1 MKNVCL
7 ILVVLVAT
15 WCSSCEN
22 TPPKDDYQ
30 QLIEEVAINPEHE
43 QHPPIAREIF
53 LEVLEEP
60 DWRGNN
66 IKLIAV
72 FDKGTVEGNY
82 LAMLMGEEKIVLRD
96 DGKGADAEAGDGQFS
111 LNMTEDLGALREE
124 LSKRQQ
130 IALDNGRLLNF
141 KNRSQQPEQLDQLKD
156 FDLRGLANGNAVLVP
171 KGILTAAAGLSDQK
185 KTLMITDLRVVE
197 DSTRTYNPCTGR
209 GNSTGVWTFGE
220 VMRQMASPNPSTIA
234 TNLQVSDFVRAWLT
248 TWNSPQTVNG
258 EVLDAR
264 PVIQNL
270 IDTWESKSGTGPGGI
285 LDMKFAPFKLIAIVN
300 RLDLRGNT
308 GYGFSDA
315 GEGRLV
321 FNALDVNC
329 NSERFTVIF
338 EYGINKRSCTAIK
351 AFAQEWDNL
360 KTLSFNTVAYRDALE
375 AITNQFVPSGTNT
388 SKPNQNS
395 INQIRTNEIA
405 LASPWELRE
414 FNLNA
419 SGQLELV
426 TVKQE
431 PAVKYNTKQNT
442 PDVERLAN
450 FINSNQT
457 AVENNN
463 YTVPD
468 EVPSN
473 AGAATPT
480 TSFLGGKSHAIS
492 PAHHW
497 DGGPSMTS
505 AFINS
510 DQARH
515 VFSLNTCSGCHGGET
530 QTRFTH
536 IAPSSFGV
544 EAALSGFLTGINVT
558 DPAGR
563 PSIAPAVRNFH
574 DLLRRENDLAN
585 LLANSCGLRP
595 FLVVANQLT
604 HDPLR
609 MSH

>member
-7 ILVVLVAT
+7 ILVGLVAT

-22 TPPKDDYQ
+22 TSPKNDYQ
-30 QLIEEVAINPEHE
+30 ELMEEIAINPEHE

-60 DWRGNN
+60 DLRGNN
-66 IKLIAV
+66 VKLIAV
-72 FDKGTVEGNY
+72 FDKGAVEGNY

-96 DGKGADAEAGDGQFS
+96 DGKGADAVANDGHFS

-130 IALDNGRLLNF
+130 VALDNKRLLNF
-141 KNRSQQPEQLDQLKD
+141 KNRSQQPEQLDQLRD
-156 FDLRGLANGNAVLVP
+156 FDIKGGVNGNAVLVP
-171 KGILTAAAGLSDQK
+171 KGILTAVAGFSDQK

-197 DSTRTYNPCTGR
+197 DSTRTFNPCTGR
-209 GNSTGVWTFGE
+209 GNPTGVWTFGE

-248 TWNSPQTVNG
+248 TWNNPQTVNG
-258 EVLDAR
+258 DVLDAR
-264 PVIQNL
+264 PAIQNL
-270 IDTWESKSGTGPGGI
+270 INTWESKSGTGPGGI

-321 FNALDVNC
+321 FNALDTNC
-329 NSERFTVIF
+329 NSKAFTVIF
-338 EYGINKRSCTAIK
+338 EYGINKRSCTAVK
-351 AFAQEWDNL
+351 AFAKEWDNL
-360 KTLSFNTVAYRDALE
+360 KTLSFDTVAYRDALE
-375 AITNQFVPSGTNT
+375 AITNQFIPSGTNT

-395 INQIRTNEIA
+395 INQIRTNEIT
-405 LASPWELRE
+405 LDSPWELRE

-431 PAVKYNTKQNT
+431 PAVKYNTKQDT
-442 PDVERLAN
+442 PDVIRLAN

-468 EVPSN
+468 EVPLN
-473 AGAATPT
+473 AGATST
-480 TSFLGGKSHAIS
+480 TSFLGGKSHTIS

-536 IAPSSFGV
+536 IAPSSFGA

-585 LLANSCGLRP
+585 LLANSCGPRP